1 MELEQITFKLLI
13 GFIGL
18 WTMTRLLGK
27 KEISQLTPFDF
38 VSSLMLSELVGNTV
52 YQEDVKFSQLLY
64 ALLLWTVLS
73 FVLEKVTQYFKR
85 TRGFL
90 DGKASILIRHG
101 EVDLKELRKNSL
113 DFDQLRMLLRQH
125 DVFFMRE
132 VAYAI
137 FEANGTLSIMKKSEY
152 EQVTREDLN
161 LPKQEADFSYSLVED
176 GKPDYESLKLLD
188 KDESW
193 LRSELHKCGYESLSD
208 VAYAEWTPEEGI
220 YVLEHRK
227 KPFKQPR
234 EVDKAF
240 KETL

>member
-1 MELEQITFKLLI
+1 MGFEHITFKLLI
-13 GFIGL
+13 GFVGL
-18 WTMTRLLGK
+18 WAMTRLLGK

-52 YQEDVKFSQLLY
+52 YQEDVKFSYLLY
-64 ALLLWTVLS
+64 ALLLWAVLS
-73 FVLEKVTQYFKR
+73 FIFEKVTQYFKR

-113 DFDQLRMLLRQH
+113 DFDQLRMMLRQH

-152 EQVTREDLN
+152 EPVTREDLK
-161 LPKQEADFSYSLVED
+161 LPEQDAYFSYSLVED
-176 GKPDYESLKLLD
+176 GKPDYESLKLLG

-193 LRSELHKCGYESLSD
+193 LMTELRKSGYEKLSEI
-208 VAYAEWTPEEGI
+208 AYAEWTQDKGM
-220 YVLEHRK
+220 YVLEHRSESFVLPK
-227 KPFKQPR
+227 D
-234 EVDKAF
+234 EVN
-240 KETL
+240 

>member
-1 MELEQITFKLLI
+1 MEVGTLDFEQITFKLLI
-13 GFIGL
+13 GFAGL

-38 VSSLMLSELVGNTV
+38 ISSLMLSELVGNTV
-52 YQEDVKFSQLLY
+52 YQEDVKFSHLIY

-73 FVLEKVTQYFKR
+73 FVFEKITQYFKR

-137 FEANGTLSIMKKSEY
+137 FEANGTLSIMKRSEY
-152 EQVTREDLN
+152 EPVTRSDLN
-161 LPKQEADFSYSLVED
+161 LPDKEAYFSYQLVED
-176 GKPDYESLKLLD
+176 GKPDEESLKLLG

-193 LRSELHKCGYESLSD
+193 LMAELRKCGHEKLSE
-208 VAYAEWTPEEGI
+208 VAYAEWTQDKGM
-220 YVLEHRK
+220 YVLEHRSK
-227 KPFKQPR
+227 SFKLPED
-234 EVDKAF
+234 EVD
-240 KETL
+240 